1 LVIYASFLTRSGILG
16 ETSVH
21 SFTDLG
27 MFWQLVLF
35 NLIFFGLM
43 VWVLIARWK
52 ELPITKKD
60 EETYSR
66 EFWLFIGSMV
76 LLVAC
81 VQIIASTSIP
91 VFNAVFGTKVA
102 PPADPIAHYNKWQ
115 VPFAIVIAILSAIA
129 QFMKFKRTNVKAFYR
144 SILSSVIVAIIVT
157 AAVVYITGVHT
168 NFMYILLTFAA
179 VFSIVANAKVL
190 GDAFKGKWRL
200 AGSAVAHIGFA
211 LLLIGALV
219 AAATESVISKN
230 SSGVFAVEGFD
241 EVETPG
247 D

>member
-1 LVIYASFLTRSGILG
+1 LAYKSSGHSYFTASLLVMISFVLVIYASFLTRSGILG

-102 PPADPIAHYNKWQ
+102 PPAD
-115 VPFAIVIAILSAIA
+115 
-129 QFMKFKRTNVKAFYR
+129 
-144 SILSSVIVAIIVT
+144 
-157 AAVVYITGVHT
+157 
-168 NFMYILLTFAA
+168 
-179 VFSIVANAKVL
+179 
-190 GDAFKGKWRL
+190 
-200 AGSAVAHIGFA
+200 
-211 LLLIGALV
+211 
-219 AAATESVISKN
+219 
-230 SSGVFAVEGFD
+230 
-241 EVETPG
+241 
-247 D
+247 